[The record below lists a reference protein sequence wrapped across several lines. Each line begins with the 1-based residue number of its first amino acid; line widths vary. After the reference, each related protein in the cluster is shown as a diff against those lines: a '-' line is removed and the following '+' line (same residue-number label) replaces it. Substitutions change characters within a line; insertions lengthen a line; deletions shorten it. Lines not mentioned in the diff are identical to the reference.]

1 AAPGIDVAT
10 LIGLRSGAQDVLR
23 DISADPLSYGFLEF
37 GTLRNPAESTT
48 RILTLRA
55 AGPLPV
61 SLPGGYPT
69 LNLLVER
76 TEQWNDNSRLY
87 QSTAE
92 SSIVLFT
99 PERWQDTNSA
109 YAEFWA
115 PVIGPD
121 NNIPFVH
128 EFGVGASVRYDEI
141 EGRGSLVGINCL
153 SVPRPLT

>member
-1 AAPGIDVAT
+1 
-10 LIGLRSGAQDVLR
+10 
-23 DISADPLSYGFLEF
+23 
-37 GTLRNPAESTT
+37 
-48 RILTLRA
+48 
-55 AGPLPV
+55 
-61 SLPGGYPT
+61 
-69 LNLLVER
+69 
-76 TEQWNDNSRLY
+76 LY

-153 SVPRPLT
+153 SVPRPLTEAEIATPCPPNGVPPVYETSTSSRTDPTYKAKWAPFEDLALRVSY